1 MSVKKRLCELHR
13 LANNRNGSVSSA
25 CKKTSEANNKVY
37 DLKQR
42 IVAALDRLA
51 EVYETFRGHVGHRGK
66 GSPLQATCCSLQ
78 RKTWR
83 HGSACTEFSDYRA
96 LRGAAWFDVK
106 EAGRRHSE
114 LKRKAEEAHTRTFLQ
129 RESIRRATSDHV
141 KSAPNTDQGVEH
153 PEQVSLVCPETRT

>member
-1 MSVKKRLCELHR
+1 MALKEEKVLATSGKKKASVRKETIAVSGMRVTVVPKTQNTLPPRL
-13 LANNRNGSVSSA
+13 SSHP
-25 CKKTSEANNKVY
+25 SH
-37 DLKQR
+37 
-42 IVAALDRLA
+42 
-51 EVYETFRGHVGHRGK
+51 EVEVCRFRGGRGDMAVLAQNSVTTGLSVG
-66 GSPLQATCCSLQ
+66 
-78 RKTWR
+78 R
-83 HGSACTEFSDYRA
+83 HGSM
-96 LRGAAWFDVK
+96 K